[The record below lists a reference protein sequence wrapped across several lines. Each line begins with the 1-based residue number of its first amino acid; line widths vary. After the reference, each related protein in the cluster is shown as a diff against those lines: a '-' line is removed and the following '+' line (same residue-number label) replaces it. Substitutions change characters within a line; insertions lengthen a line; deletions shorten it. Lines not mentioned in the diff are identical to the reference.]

1 MRGMDESALD
11 IRWQQRFANYRRA
24 LQQLREAVDLAEA
37 RPLSRLEQQG
47 LIDENTA
54 RQLIAIVTTRYMT
67 VFAAFQTHMQAL
79 ADDVGG

>member
-11 IRWQQRFANYRRA
+11 IRRQQRFANYRRA

-37 RPLSRLEQQG
+37 RSLSRLEQQG

-67 VFAAFQTHMQAL
+67 VFGAFQTHMQAL